1 MNTRRIVRLAIP
13 ILIALA
19 LWSGFMLALHRPRVP
34 FVGLS
39 FGMSQAEVLRAR
51 PDDRVPV
58 QGEMFQA
65 NALSFFHQVPSG
77 YNDCDPQRI
86 YTRAT
91 FGDKLQQINQ
101 FNLHRG
107 IFKFPLVSCL
117 GWRQNRFGLWG
128 RCWVDETRLFQNR
141 MVGVVVAVD
150 KKKQTGGF
158 LKPFPKILRN

>member
-65 NALSFFHQVPSG
+65 NCIFLAAGLERVELWKDCVSAAERDKVLNGLKAWLDKEYGPADQWGQWHRPGSAAWLSKETLRS
-77 YNDCDPQRI
+77 
-86 YTRAT
+86 
-91 FGDKLQQINQ
+91 
-101 FNLHRG
+101 
-107 IFKFPLVSCL
+107 
-117 GWRQNRFGLWG
+117 GWRVSVIFGW
-128 RCWVDETRLFQNR
+128 R
-141 MVGVVVAVD
+141 
-150 KKKQTGGF
+150 
-158 LKPFPKILRN
+158 